1 MQSPFSIK
9 FDNLPESLPVFPLP
23 SVLLLPGGR
32 LPLNIFAPRYISMIL
47 DSLSEQR
54 LIGVVQTRMDAK
66 ELVADNAEVFNTGC
80 VGRIVSFTESS
91 DGRLLITLD
100 GSCRFN
106 LLKEL
111 EIRNGYRRFNDHYEN
126 GALNGSMLL
135 KTKDEKVKILFNG
148 TRRKTKYNFPT
159 NSSGSVDHQ
168 YAKTARDRRHMT
180 IRSLNFEY
188 KFYDSLTYG
197 TTYKYNYL
205 HKWAQNST
213 VQVSTDLNWWEKRE
227 GFDYYMKSNNDL
239 GVFNMKIGYAGFNF
253 YNLKFFLV

>member
-32 LPLNIFAPRYISMIL
+32 LPLNIFEPRYISMIL

-66 ELVADNAEVFNTGC
+66 ELLADNAEVFNTGC

-111 EIRNGYRRFNDHYEN
+111 EIRNGYRRFNVSFD
-126 GALNGSMLL
+126 
-135 KTKDEKVKILFNG
+135 
-148 TRRKTKYNFPT
+148 KYKA
-159 NSSGSVDHQ
+159 DME
-168 YAKTARDRRHMT
+168 D
-180 IRSLNFEY
+180 
-188 KFYDSLTYG
+188 
-197 TTYKYNYL
+197 
-205 HKWAQNST
+205 
-213 VQVSTDLNWWEKRE
+213 RE
-227 GFDYYMKSNNDL
+227 GFIERQEFGELVKKYFDSENLNIDIGALDQIGDKKLLANLAMLCPFETGEKQALMEAENFDEMLEIIGALMKMSIHADISSPNRN
-239 GVFNMKIGYAGFNF
+239 
-253 YNLKFFLV
+253 